1 MKRLRLALFLT
12 LVAAATAF
20 PGDERT
26 LPVDFIFL
34 VDRSRSMEPVLED
47 VKRYLAGDVI
57 GPLVVPGDSVTLL
70 AFYGNVE
77 RVWQGRIG
85 TEADKA
91 DLIRSLHKLVP
102 DGRYTDIGRALDF
115 LDPVLTELD
124 ARDRLKYI
132 LLLTDERQEAPPGS
146 PYGSRDYTI
155 AHRYLE
161 YINRRDLGT
170 FRAITIGL
178 GLDDRIAANAESLA
192 SFLRNPPERTDRSL
206 PGSEGGAGGT
216 AAGAGDSGAGSSG
229 AGGPGSTGP
238 GAAGAGAQAAVTDS
252 GFPWILV
259 GMGAGVAALAFL
271 VLLVRARAG
280 KKEPEKGPE
289 DPGE

>member
-1 MKRLRLALFLT
+1 MKPHRLALFLT
-12 LVAAATAF
+12 LLAAAAAF
-20 PGDERT
+20 SGDERT

-57 GPLVVPGDSVTLL
+57 GPLVVPGDSATLL
-70 AFYGNVE
+70 AFYGKVE

-91 DLIRSLHKLVP
+91 DLIRSLHRLVP

-115 LDPVLTELD
+115 LDPVLAELD
-124 ARDRLKYI
+124 APERLKYI
-132 LLLTDERQEAPPGS
+132 LLLTDERQEAPPDS
-146 PYGSRDYTI
+146 KYQSRDYTI
-155 AHRYLE
+155 AHRYLD
-161 YINRRDLGT
+161 YINRRDFGT

-178 GLDDRIAANAESLA
+178 GLGDRIAANAESLA

-206 PGSEGGAGGT
+206 PGSQGGGGEVARDSGGSAPGASGAETPGSPGTGT
-216 AAGAGDSGAGSSG
+216 AG
-229 AGGPGSTGP
+229 T
-238 GAAGAGAQAAVTDS
+238 GAQS
-252 GFPWILV
+252 GPSASEFPWILV

-271 VLLVRARAG
+271 VLLVRARAS

-289 DPGE
+289 DPGA